1 MKIIR
6 ASEMG
11 YCFGVR
17 RAVEMM
23 EQEADRGLAIASL
36 GSVVHNP
43 QVVERLRERGVDV
56 INTLDAIGDRR
67 VAITAHGVGPGVLED
82 ARARGLEVV
91 DTTCPIVTRA
101 QQWAKRLL
109 EDGFAVIV
117 FGDPEHKEV
126 RGILGWAR
134 GKAITLRD
142 EAEIDTLP
150 EDLPSKIGVL
160 VQTTHTEARFTSFV
174 HRLMERRMH
183 RISELRV
190 INTLCN
196 ATTGQQAAA
205 LHLAQ
210 DVEVMVVVG
219 GRESANTRH
228 LAEICA
234 EAGVATYHVERPD
247 ELEPSWFAG
256 AGTVGVTAGAS
267 TPDFVIDAVVE
278 RLEAIAGGVPNPP
291 APFPHREGGEG
302 PAAQQDTGLVSN
314 DSPLP
319 CEGRGAGGVR

>member
-1 MKIIR
+1 MKILR
-6 ASEMG
+6 AREMG
-11 YCFGVR
+11 FCFGVR

-23 EQEADRGLAIASL
+23 EQEAASGRPIASL

-43 QVVERLRERGVDV
+43 QVVGRLRERGVDV
-56 INTLDAIGDRR
+56 VGTLDDLGDRR
-67 VAITAHGVGPGVLED
+67 LAITAHGVGPAVLEE
-82 ARARGLEVV
+82 AAARGLEVV

-109 EDGFAVIV
+109 EDGFAVII
-117 FGDPEHKEV
+117 FGDPTHKEV

-134 GKAITLRD
+134 GKAITLQD

-150 EDLPSKIGVL
+150 ESLPSRVGVL
-160 VQTTHTEARFTSFV
+160 AQTTHTEARFAAFV
-174 HRLMERRMH
+174 NRLLQKRLH

-205 LHLAQ
+205 LELAHQ
-210 DVEVMVVVG
+210 VDVMVVVG

-234 EAGVATYHVERPD
+234 EAGVPAHHVERAE
-247 ELEPSWFAG
+247 ELDPAWFAD
-256 AGTVGVTAGAS
+256 AATVGVTAGAS
-267 TPDFVIDAVVE
+267 TPDFVVDEIVA
-278 RLEAIAGGVPNPP
+278 RLEAIGARQG
-291 APFPHREGGEG
+291 
-302 PAAQQDTGLVSN
+302 Q
-314 DSPLP
+314 
-319 CEGRGAGGVR
+319 GAGTAP